1 MIMALFCSL
10 NKDSA
15 ESIGVGRRSRST
27 TLAAMRGTRVGFL
40 VLCYHSVSTVWPHA
54 LSVIPE
60 AFRRQVTSI
69 ARAGLP
75 PLSAQALADGA
86 RRGVHVTFDDA
97 YRDILDSLPLLEGL
111 GLPTTVFVS
120 TAYADEGRPLDVP
133 ELAADAKAWPE
144 ALATMNWGELRE
156 VAERG
161 VEIGSHTV
169 GHPHLPELSD
179 DELDRE
185 LRDSKARVEDE
196 LGRPARLLAYPYG
209 EHDARVQAA
218 AKRAGYAA
226 AFAQW
231 PGSSLRNDFALPR
244 VSFYRADSL
253 RRATF
258 KTTKLGPALAS
269 LRDRV
274 GR

>member
-1 MIMALFCSL
+1 
-10 NKDSA
+10 
-15 ESIGVGRRSRST
+15 
-27 TLAAMRGTRVGFL
+27 MRGIRVGFL
-40 VLCYHSVSTVWPHA
+40 VLCYHSVSKVWPHA
-54 LSVIPE
+54 LSVTPD

-75 PLSAQALADGA
+75 PLSAHALAEGA
-86 RRGVHVTFDDA
+86 RHGVHVTFDDA
-97 YRDILDSLPLLEGL
+97 YRDVLEVLPLLEEL
-111 GLPTTVFVS
+111 SLPTTVFACS
-120 TAYADEGRPLDVP
+120 AYADAGRPLAVP
-133 ELAADAKAWPE
+133 ELAADAEGIPD
-144 ALATMNWGELRE
+144 ALATMSWDMLRE
-156 VAERG
+156 IAERG

-169 GHPHLPELSD
+169 SHPHLTQLSD

-185 LRDSKARVEDE
+185 LRDSRSRIEDK

-218 AKRAGYAA
+218 ARRAGYAA

-231 PGSSLRNDFALPR
+231 PGSSIRNDYALPR
-244 VSFYRADSL
+244 ASFYRADSL
-253 RRATF
+253 RRAMF

-269 LRDRV
+269 VRERV